1 MIGYTKK
8 GYSSRK
14 IGVSDLYQAIQNDNG
29 CLFKIEL
36 KNEEYRF
43 DIKTFKRM
51 CIEYC
56 DANDSTKSKEIYL
69 DTASYNSSFDNRLFQ
84 EACFGL
90 DLYQELTERLTTFL
104 PSKMWLDN
112 RVFFLINE
120 HKENMA
126 YKVDYLINHHY
137 LADTK
142 NVRILVDDLKVKT
155 RWLIN
160 MALKY
165 NATLDENIIRRII
178 IALQDIKVADKLFF
192 VQLIDELKSVN
203 YVQREEY
210 KESTI
215 SRICSAI
222 PLKSGTRQGC
232 SLSPQ
237 LFNIVLEVLARS
249 IRQSKE
255 VKGIQIGKKEVKLS
269 LFADDMIVY
278 FFL

>member
-1 MIGYTKK
+1 MMHGLQITTFRSFKDKKGINDGLLDYFCGTIFGSVPLLSNEYVDKSEIITSEEKMEYLKEWLDQGRYLYTFVDEYYIFDTYNYRKNHYVHDILIFGYDRDGLFSVIGYTKK

-142 NVRILVDDLKVKT
+142 NTRILANDLKVKT
-155 RWLIN
+155 
-160 MALKY
+160 
-165 NATLDENIIRRII
+165 
-178 IALQDIKVADKLFF
+178 
-192 VQLIDELKSVN
+192 
-203 YVQREEY
+203 
-210 KESTI
+210 
-215 SRICSAI
+215 
-222 PLKSGTRQGC
+222 
-232 SLSPQ
+232 
-237 LFNIVLEVLARS
+237 
-249 IRQSKE
+249 
-255 VKGIQIGKKEVKLS
+255 
-269 LFADDMIVY
+269 
-278 FFL
+278 